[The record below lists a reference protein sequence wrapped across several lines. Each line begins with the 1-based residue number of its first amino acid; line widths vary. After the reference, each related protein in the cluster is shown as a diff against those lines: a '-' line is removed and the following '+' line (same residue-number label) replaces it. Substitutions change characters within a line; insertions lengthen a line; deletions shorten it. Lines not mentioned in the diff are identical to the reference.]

1 MGRRIEAFDFP
12 DEPVAGLR
20 SVSDGRQGE
29 G

>member
-12 DEPVAGLR
+12 DELVASLR